1 MIPMRPIGKPLVN
14 TSSRFYIYSARGK
27 VRPLDTT
34 GPTPAPRMCTTAGRP
49 TARHTTLPR
58 HTGVPLFFSPLS
70 NHLWA
75 CLLVY
80 SPFPFFAAADNDG
93 GSNGNDMLWGKDDI
107 LWWWCGGVVGGGG
120 STGGGIVVV
129 AVGGV
134 EVKAVW

>member
-1 MIPMRPIGKPLVN
+1 MYDRWETYGKTYN
-14 TSSRFYIYSARGK
+14 IAASYWSA
-27 VRPLDTT
+27 
-34 GPTPAPRMCTTAGRP
+34 AI
-49 TARHTTLPR
+49 
-58 HTGVPLFFSPLS
+58 FSPLS

-134 EVKAVW
+134 EVKVVW